1 MAQDS
6 IIKRIDGESFVTGA
20 YAPFFLDD
28 PETVYYVKEGYL
40 DLFSVETIPGQ
51 HHPVGRWPFVAG
63 FPEGTMVFGSP
74 GPPPNPHP
82 TENVFRL
89 FAVPS
94 RDAVLVRGRR
104 SAISTLESFDLDATV
119 WIDEWIGRLS
129 EFLGRSLGP
138 PPTGARLLEAEPDVP
153 YSAGEAL
160 TAQHFDVIWVTANR
174 PLRVIGLEELS
185 IPAGA
190 PPLAL
195 TERTWLEFDA
205 DLQVTGAYTPTVF
218 VREQIWPALDAFNV
232 LVQKYSAL
240 AWMAKGRSLEE
251 RHHSAFIARQRN
263 TARML
268 GRLGDVLGTHATASA
283 PERWWSPLQNAAAIV
298 AKRNGATIE
307 IRGTFRESPDPLE
320 TLVRFVRPSG
330 IRTRRLAL
338 ADDWWRRV
346 GPSFVGTAAEDG
358 RPLAVVSDEGYRAID
373 PGTDDSFAVN
383 SRKEAERIDRQGLML
398 YAPLPRR
405 IASGL
410 AAMAHAFSGFWKD
423 LRLILAMACIGG
435 LLALLTPIL
444 TGQLLAETIP
454 RVDTPM
460 WTAYLAA
467 LLLGAVGTAAFEIV
481 RSLALLRVESRVDE
495 GLQAAVWSRLLSLPT
510 AFFRRY
516 TVGDL
521 ADRANGVSQIRML
534 MSGTIAGA
542 IISGVFSLF
551 SFALLFYYS
560 WRLALC
566 AAGLVLFMVAM
577 TWFFARGQIKHH
589 RDAFRI
595 QGIIDG
601 FVYQIISG
609 ISKLRMANAEN
620 YALARWAERFS
631 QQKLSTL
638 SARRWGA
645 AQITANM
652 AFVPL
657 SSLVIFAFIATRLL
671 EVDSGSAFGLA
682 DFLSF
687 NAAFGQFVAA
697 ITALTGALTT
707 AVNTIPLLERVQPIL
722 EAEPE
727 MAEYGVDP
735 GDLAGEVEFTDV
747 VFRYVP
753 EAPNAVDGVSFRIRP
768 GDFIAFVGPSG
779 SGKSTIYRLMLG
791 FERPTSGSVFIDG
804 QNMTTLDLTAVRS
817 RMGVVLQNGRLSAA
831 SIFENIAG
839 GSQLT
844 MDEAWDALSNAGLE
858 EDIRAMPMGMH
869 TVLPEGGGGLSGGQK
884 QRLLI
889 ARALARKPRIILFDE
904 ATSALDNATQAIV
917 RNSLRNLSATR
928 IVVAHRLSTIWDA
941 DTIHVM
947 DKGRIVESGRYD
959 DLMRKEGL
967 FARLAQRQLI

>member
-1 MAQDS
+1 MAHDS
-6 IIKRIDGESFVTGA
+6 IIERINGESFVTGA

-28 PETVYYVKEGYL
+28 PETVYYVREGHL
-40 DLFSVETIPGQ
+40 DLFSVETTPGQ

-74 GPPPNPHP
+74 EPPPNPHL
-82 TENVFRL
+82 TRNVFRF

-129 EFLGRSLGP
+129 EFLGKALGP
-138 PPTGARLLEAEPDVP
+138 PPTSARLLEAEPEVP

-174 PLRVIGLEELS
+174 PLRVIGLEELGV
-185 IPAGA
+185 PAGA
-190 PPLAL
+190 PPLAV
-195 TERTWLEFDA
+195 TERTWLELDT
-205 DLQVTGAYTPTVF
+205 DLRVTGAYTPTVF
-218 VREQIWPALDAFNV
+218 LKEQIWPALDAFNI

-240 AWMAKGRSLEE
+240 AWMAKGHSLEE
-251 RHHSAFIARQRN
+251 RHRSSLIARQ
-263 TARML
+263 TSAARMF
-268 GRLGDVLGTHATASA
+268 GRLGDVLGTHATAPA
-283 PERWWSPLQNAAAIV
+283 AERLRTPLQSAAAIV
-298 AKRNGATIE
+298 AERIGARIE
-307 IRGTFRESPDPLE
+307 SRGAVRESADPVE

-338 ADDWWRRV
+338 TEDWWRRV
-346 GPSFVGTAAEDG
+346 GPSFVGTAADDG
-358 RPLAVVSDEGYRAID
+358 RPLAVVSNDGYRVVD
-373 PGTDDSFAVN
+373 PGTGDSFAVRG
-383 SRKEAERIDRQGLML
+383 RKEAERVERQGLML

-405 IASGL
+405 ITSGL
-410 AAMAHAFSGFWKD
+410 AAMAHAFGGFWRD
-423 LRLILAMACIGG
+423 LRIVLAMACIGG

-481 RSLALLRVESRVDE
+481 RSLALLRIESRVDE

-534 MSGTIAGA
+534 MSGTVAGA

-566 AAGLVLFMVAM
+566 AVGLVLFMVAV
-577 TWFFARGQIKHH
+577 TWLFARGQIKHH
-589 RDAFRI
+589 RDAFHI
-595 QGIIDG
+595 QGMIDG

-609 ISKLRMANAEN
+609 VSKLRMANAEN
-620 YALARWAERFS
+620 FALARWAERFS
-631 QQKLSTL
+631 RQKRSTL

-645 AQITANM
+645 AQITVNG
-652 AFVPL
+652 AFAPL
-657 SSLVIFAFIATRLL
+657 SSLVIFAFVATQLL
-671 EVDSGSAFGLA
+671 EVGSGSAFGLA

-727 MAEYGVDP
+727 MAEGGVDP
-735 GDLAGEVEFTDV
+735 GDLAGEVEFANV
-747 VFRYVP
+747 FFRYLP
-753 EAPNAVDGVSFRIRP
+753 EVPNAVDGVSFRIRP
-768 GDFIAFVGPSG
+768 GDFVAFVGPSG
-779 SGKSTIYRLMLG
+779 SGKSSIYRLMLG
-791 FERPTSGSVFIDG
+791 FERPTSGSVFVDG

-817 RMGVVLQNGRLSAA
+817 RMGVVLQNGQLSAA

-839 GSQLT
+839 ASQLT
-844 MDEAWDALSNAGLE
+844 MDEAWDAVRSAGLE

-869 TVLPEGGGGLSGGQK
+869 TMLPEGGGGLSGGQK

-904 ATSALDNATQAIV
+904 ATSALDNCTQAIV

-928 IVVAHRLSTIWDA
+928 VVAAHRLTTIWDA
-941 DTIHVM
+941 DIIYVM
-947 DKGRIVESGRYD
+947 EKGRIVESGRYD
-959 DLMRKEGL
+959 ELMRRGGL
-967 FARLAQRQLI
+967 FARLAQRQLV